1 VVGLSGVGHMGVK
14 VAKAMG
20 HHVTVISSSNKKRAE
35 AMDDQGATRTW

>member
-1 VVGLSGVGHMGVK
+1 VVGLGEVGHIGVK